1 MNLASKGREATSLE
15 ALSQATSLRGGS
27 RHPPHGPRTALAD
40 PPHDRRTDRV
50 RRRWKGRIMPGMPP
64 PLEFDLD
71 DAVALYLDHCEAEG
85 FAAST
90 LALYRIVLRQ
100 FVAFAERQG
109 HTRTTDLTL
118 ELALAWQ
125 RYLRTE
131 QVNDRGRRRGTRT
144 RRLAPHTVHGYCRTL
159 RTFAGWLADY
169 TDLSDNPLAKLRPG
183 RLPKKDVQPLSD
195 EEHRRIIESL
205 DPRSAT
211 GLRNLA
217 LVSIL
222 LDTGLRASELCHL
235 RLDDLNL
242 ATGEVRVLHGKG
254 AKDRVVA
261 LGRRSR
267 AVVARYIHVYRK
279 AGEFD
284 AGPRAPLFLSFRGR
298 PLKREALAR
307 IVAKIGQRAGV
318 EPLYPHRFRHTFGVA
333 YLRAGGDV
341 LTLQR
346 ILGHSTL
353 VMVNHYL
360 HLATSDVVARHQ
372 AHSPVDRLPDFQS
385 FRRLPRR
392 RRARGRA
399 RIVAAEG
406 GAIVIQTEAGQLLEV
421 VG

>member
-1 MNLASKGREATSLE
+1 
-15 ALSQATSLRGGS
+15 
-27 RHPPHGPRTALAD
+27 
-40 PPHDRRTDRV
+40 
-50 RRRWKGRIMPGMPP
+50 MPTMPP
-64 PLEFDLD
+64 PIELDLT
-71 DAVALYLDHCEAEG
+71 DAVAVYLDRCEAEG
-85 FAAST
+85 FATST
-90 LALYRIVLRQ
+90 VALYRIVLDQ
-100 FVAFAERQG
+100 FVAFAGGQDC
-109 HTRTTDLTL
+109 TRTSELTL

-131 QVNDRGRRRGTRT
+131 HVKDRGSRRGSVSG
-144 RRLAPHTVHGYCRTL
+144 RLAPHTVHGYCRTL

-169 TDLSDNPLAKLRPG
+169 TDLPANPLAKLRPG
-183 RLPKKDVQPLSD
+183 RLPKKDVQPLSED
-195 EEHRRIIESL
+195 EHRRIIESL
-205 DPRSAT
+205 DPRTAT

-217 LVSIL
+217 LVTVL

-242 ATGEVRVLHGKG
+242 ATGEVRVLGGKG
-254 AKDRVVA
+254 DKDRVVA

-267 AVVARYIHVYRK
+267 EVVRRYVHVFRK
-279 AGEFD
+279 TGEFD
-284 AGPRAPLFLSFRGR
+284 AGPRAPLFLSYRGR
-298 PLKREALAR
+298 PLAREALAR
-307 IVAKIGQRAGV
+307 IVAQIGDRAGV
-318 EPLYPHRFRHTFGVA
+318 SRLYPHRFRHTFGVT

-392 RRARGRA
+392 RQSRGRA
-399 RIVAAEG
+399 RIVAAEN
-406 GAIVIQTEAGQLLEV
+406 GAIVVRTDAGQLLEV
-421 VG
+421 VA

>member
-1 MNLASKGREATSLE
+1 
-15 ALSQATSLRGGS
+15 
-27 RHPPHGPRTALAD
+27 
-40 PPHDRRTDRV
+40 
-50 RRRWKGRIMPGMPP
+50 MPGMSPP
-64 PLEFDLD
+64 IEFDLG
-71 DAVALYLDHCEAEG
+71 DAVALYLDHSEAEG

-90 LALYRIVLRQ
+90 LALYRIVLGK
-100 FVAFAERQG
+100 FVAFAAHRG
-109 HTRTTDLTL
+109 HTRTSDLTL
-118 ELALAWQ
+118 DLALAWQ

-131 QVNDRGRRRGTRT
+131 HVKARGSRRGSTSG
-144 RRLAPHTVHGYCRTL
+144 RLAPHTVHGYCRTL

-169 TDLSDNPLAKLRPG
+169 TDQPANPLAKLRPG
-183 RLPKKDVQPLSD
+183 RLPKKDVRPLSD

-205 DPRSAT
+205 DPRTAT

-217 LVSIL
+217 VVSVL

-235 RLDDLNL
+235 RLADLNL
-242 ATGEVRVLHGKG
+242 ATGEVCVLGGKG

-267 AVVARYIHVYRK
+267 DVVARYVRVFRH
-279 AGEFD
+279 AGD
-284 AGPRAPLFLSFRGR
+284 VAAGPNAPLFLSHRGR

-307 IVAKIGQRAGV
+307 IVAQIGRRAGV
-318 EPLYPHRFRHTFGVA
+318 DPLYPHRFRHTFGVA

-346 ILGHSTL
+346 ILGHTTL

-372 AHSPVDRLPDFQS
+372 AHSPVDRLPNFQA

-392 RRARGRA
+392 RKRGRA
-399 RIVAAEG
+399 RIVAAKD
-406 GAIVIQTEAGQLLEV
+406 GAIVIRTDSGQLLEV

>member
-1 MNLASKGREATSLE
+1 
-15 ALSQATSLRGGS
+15 
-27 RHPPHGPRTALAD
+27 
-40 PPHDRRTDRV
+40 
-50 RRRWKGRIMPGMPP
+50 MPAMPP
-64 PLEFDLD
+64 PIDLD
-71 DAVALYLDHCEAEG
+71 LTDAVAVYLDRCEAEG
-85 FAAST
+85 FATST
-90 LALYRIVLRQ
+90 LALYRIILEQ
-100 FVAFAERQG
+100 FVAYASRQG
-109 HTRTTDLTL
+109 HTRTTELTMD
-118 ELALAWQ
+118 LALAWQ

-131 QVNDRGRRRGTRT
+131 HVKDRGSRRGSVSG
-144 RRLAPHTVHGYCRTL
+144 RLAPHTVHGYCRTL

-169 TDLSDNPLAKLRPG
+169 TDLPVNPLAKLRPG
-183 RLPKKDVQPLSD
+183 RLPKKDVQPLSED
-195 EEHRRIIESL
+195 EHRRIIESL
-205 DPRSAT
+205 DPRTAT

-217 LVSIL
+217 LVTVL

-242 ATGEVRVLHGKG
+242 ATGEVRVLGGKG
-254 AKDRVVA
+254 DKDRVVA

-267 AVVARYIHVYRK
+267 AVVTRYVHVFRK

-284 AGPRAPLFLSFRGR
+284 AGPRAPLFLSYRGR
-298 PLKREALAR
+298 PLAREALAR
-307 IVAKIGQRAGV
+307 IVAQIGDRAGV
-318 EPLYPHRFRHTFGVA
+318 SRLYPHRFRHTFGVT

-392 RRARGRA
+392 RQSRGRA
-399 RIVAAEG
+399 RIVAAEN
-406 GAIVIQTEAGQLLEV
+406 GAIVVRTDAGQLLEV
-421 VG
+421 VA